1 MSDESP
7 LSITRDGPVVR
18 AVMDRPAR
26 RNALSEAMGAA
37 WDCRQSDPDPPGTGC
52 WPISL
57 AMARRGCW

>member
-26 RNALSEAMGAA
+26 RNALAIKWLGRFVHTRHGIYILMKS
-37 WDCRQSDPDPPGTGC
+37 T
-52 WPISL
+52 
-57 AMARRGCW
+57 